1 MIDLRSDTVTKP
13 TPAMR
18 QAMFE
23 AEVGD
28 DVYGEDPTANKLE
41 ERAAEV
47 AGKEAA
53 LFVPSGTMGNTIA
66 IKLLTEHGQ
75 EVICDSRAHLLDWEL
90 SMLAWFSGCLIRPAE
105 TPDGILTWDRI
116 QPVLKA
122 GGPHAAPTGA
132 IEIENTHNMA
142 GGRVYPQNVI
152 DDICDRAHE
161 RGVPVHMDG
170 ARIFNASVA
179 TGKPVREIAAKV
191 DTVMFC
197 LSKALGAPAGSILA
211 GPAPLIE
218 KGRLLRKRLG
228 GAMRQVGVL
237 AAAGL
242 VALEESPRCLHVDHA
257 NAQLLAQKLSQIEG
271 VSVRPVQTNIV
282 VFDLPEGCSPRD
294 TSAALKER
302 GVLMNAVN
310 NQFMRAVTH
319 YDVNRQDCIA
329 AVDALEEAI
338 QESSRLLHS

>member
-13 TPAMR
+13 TAAMR

-28 DVYGEDPTANKLE
+28 DVYAEDPTANRLE
-41 ERAAEV
+41 ARAAEV
-47 AGKEAA
+47 IGKEAA

-66 IKLLTEHGQ
+66 IKLLTEHGE
-75 EVICDSRAHLLDWEL
+75 EVICDSRAHIFDWEL
-90 SMLAWFSGCLIRPAE
+90 SMMAWFSGCQIRSANA
-105 TPDGILTWDRI
+105 PDGILTWDLI
-116 QPVLKA
+116 QTVLKA
-122 GGPHAAPTGA
+122 GGPHSSATGA

-142 GGRVYPQNVI
+142 GGRVYPQEVI

-161 RGVPVHMDG
+161 IGVPVHMDG
-170 ARIFNASVA
+170 ARIFNASAA
-179 TGKPVREIAAKV
+179 TGKPVSEIAAKA

-197 LSKALGAPAGSILA
+197 LSKALGAPAGSIVA
-211 GPAPLIE
+211 GPKKLIDN
-218 KGRLLRKRLG
+218 GRLLRKRLG

-257 NAQLLAQKLSQIEG
+257 NAQLMAQRLRLIDG
-271 VSVRPVQTNIV
+271 VTVRPVETNIV
-282 VFDLPEGCSPRD
+282 IFDLPHGCSPRD
-294 TSAALKER
+294 TSAALKDR
-302 GVLMNAVN
+302 GILMNAVN

-319 YDVNRQDCIA
+319 FDVSRTDCIQ
-329 AVDALEEAI
+329 AVDALAEI
-338 QESSRLLHS
+338 LI

>member
-41 ERAAEV
+41 ARAAEV

-53 LFVPSGTMGNTIA
+53 LFVPTGTMGNTIA

-75 EVICDSRAHLLDWEL
+75 EVICDSRAHLFDWEL

-105 TPDGILTWDRI
+105 APDGILTWDLIR
-116 QPVLKA
+116 PVFKA
-122 GGPHAAPTGA
+122 GGPHSAPTGA

-142 GGRVYPQNVI
+142 GGRVYPQEVI
-152 DDICDRAHE
+152 DDICDRAHDA
-161 RGVPVHMDG
+161 GVPVHMDG
-170 ARIFNASVA
+170 ARIFNASAASGRLVS
-179 TGKPVREIAAKV
+179 EIAAKV

-197 LSKALGAPAGSILA
+197 LSKALGAPAGSIVA
-211 GPAPLIE
+211 GPAKLIDR
-218 KGRLLRKRLG
+218 GRLFRKRLG

-242 VALEESPRCLHVDHA
+242 IALEESPKCLKIDHA
-257 NAQLLAQKLSQIEG
+257 NAQLLAQRLGRIDG
-271 VSVRPVQTNIV
+271 VTVRPVETNIV
-282 VFDLPEGCSPRD
+282 IFDLPAGCSPRD
-294 TSAALKER
+294 TSQALKER
-302 GVLMNAVN
+302 GILMNPVN

-319 YDVNRQDCIA
+319 YDVSRDHCIEA
-329 AVDALEEAI
+329 IDALAEI
-338 QESSRLLHS
+338 LS

>member
-41 ERAAEV
+41 ERAAEI

-75 EVICDSRAHLLDWEL
+75 EVVCDSRAHLLDWEL
-90 SMLAWFSGCLIRPAE
+90 SMLAWFSGCLIRSANA
-105 TPDGILTWDRI
+105 PDGILTWDLIR
-116 QPVLKA
+116 PVFKA
-122 GGPHAAPTGA
+122 GGPHSAPTGA

-142 GGRVYPQNVI
+142 GGRVYPQEVI
-152 DDICDRAHE
+152 DDICDHAHE
-161 RGVPVHMDG
+161 AGVPVHMDG
-170 ARIFNASVA
+170 ARIFNASAA
-179 TGKPVREIAAKV
+179 TGRPVSEIAAKV

-197 LSKALGAPAGSILA
+197 LSKALGAPAGSIVA
-211 GPAPLIE
+211 GPAKLID

-242 VALEESPRCLHVDHA
+242 VALEESPKCLKIDHA
-257 NAQLLAQKLSQIEG
+257 NAQLLAQRLQRIDG
-271 VSVRPVQTNIV
+271 IAVRPVETNIV
-282 VFDLPEGCSPRD
+282 IFDLPEGCSPRD
-294 TSAALKER
+294 TSQALKER
-302 GVLMNAVN
+302 GILMNPVN

-319 YDVNRQDCIA
+319 YDVSREQCIE
-329 AVDALEEAI
+329 AVDALAEILRTPEPGI
-338 QESSRLLHS
+338 S

>member
-28 DVYGEDPTANKLE
+28 DVYGEDPTANRLE
-41 ERAAEV
+41 TRAAEV
-47 AGKEAA
+47 VGKEAA

-90 SMLAWFSGCLIRPAE
+90 AMLAWFSGCQIRAANAL
-105 TPDGILTWDRI
+105 DGILTWDLIR
-116 QPVLKA
+116 PVLKA
-122 GGPHAAPTGA
+122 GGPHSAPTGA

-142 GGRVYPQNVI
+142 GGRVYPQEVI

-161 RGVPVHMDG
+161 AGVPVHMDG
-170 ARIFNASVA
+170 ARIFNASAA
-179 TGKPVREIAAKV
+179 TGRPVSEIAAKV

-197 LSKALGAPAGSILA
+197 LSKALGAPAGSIVA
-211 GPAPLIE
+211 GPAKLIE

-242 VALEESPRCLHVDHA
+242 VALEESPKCLGIDHA
-257 NAQLLAQKLSQIEG
+257 NAQLLAQRLQKIDG
-271 VSVRPVQTNIV
+271 VIVRPVETNIV

-294 TSAALKER
+294 TSQALKSR
-302 GVLMNAVN
+302 GILMNPVN

-319 YDVNRQDCIA
+319 YDVSRDQCIE
-329 AVDALEEAI
+329 AVDALTEI
-338 QESSRLLHS
+338 LN

>member
-18 QAMFE
+18 RAMAE

-28 DVYGEDPTANKLE
+28 DVYGEDPTVNLLE
-41 ERAAEV
+41 ARAALI

-53 LFVPSGTMGNTIA
+53 IFVPSGTMGNTIG

-75 EVICDSRAHLLDWEL
+75 EVICDARAHIMDWEL
-90 SMLAWFSGCLIRPAE
+90 SMLAWFSGCQIRAAE
-105 TPDGILTWDRI
+105 SPDGILTWDMIKKVFR
-116 QPVLKA
+116 PGSA
-122 GGPHAAPTGA
+122 FASPTGA
-132 IEIENTHNMA
+132 IEIENTHNM
-142 GGRVYPQNVI
+142 GGGSVYPLEVI
-152 DDICDRAHE
+152 QEISRNAHE

-170 ARIFNASVA
+170 ARIFNAAEA
-179 TGKPVREIAAKV
+179 TGRSVSEIAASA

-197 LSKALGAPAGSILA
+197 LSKALGAPVGSILA
-211 GPAPLIE
+211 GPGKLMD

-242 VALEESPRCLHVDHA
+242 IALEESPKGLAADHA
-257 NAQLLAQKLSQIEG
+257 NARYLAQRLSAMDG
-271 VSVRPVQTNIV
+271 VRVRPVATNIV
-282 VFDLPEGCSPRD
+282 VFDLPADKSPVAV
-294 TSAALKER
+294 SAALKTR

-310 NQFMRAVTH
+310 GEFMRAVTH
-319 YDVNRQDCIA
+319 YDVSRDQCTGA
-329 AVDALEEAI
+329 MDALEEVLRAA
-338 QESSRLLHS
+338 